1 VSSGGLGEPKFNIDG
16 SAFTGAWGRPQRDG
30 PALRAT
36 SIITYANWLIKNG
49 NTSYV
54 TSKLWPMIQ
63 LDLNYVQNNYQNQG
77 FDLWE
82 EVNSMS
88 FFTTAV
94 QHRSLREGILLANTL
109 GQTSVVSG
117 WTTAANGA
125 LCLLQ
130 VRCPPISVRL
140 REMLT
145 AYLELLEPFRQLH
158 HCEHGWRSLRQGLE
172 HAAGLDPHV
181 RPDRWLRRNDLPAVL
196 GPCAVE
202 PQGLRRLLPKHLPDQ
217 QRHRFDCCR
226 RHWSLP

>member
-130 VRCPPISVRL
+130 VR
-140 REMLT
+140 
-145 AYLELLEPFRQLH
+145 
-158 HCEHGWRSLRQGLE
+158 
-172 HAAGLDPHV
+172 
-181 RPDRWLRRNDLPAVL
+181 
-196 GPCAVE
+196 
-202 PQGLRRLLPKHLPDQ
+202 
-217 QRHRFDCCR
+217 
-226 RHWSLP
+226 